1 MVGTLGLNMDWR
13 LDGAGV
19 AELMALG
26 EEQRAEAEDKPGP
39 DVPEG
44 YGKTITKD
52 DKGRD
57 ENV

>member
-1 MVGTLGLNMDWR
+1 M
-13 LDGAGV
+13 
-19 AELMALG
+19 MALG

-52 DKGRD
+52 DKGWD